1 MSYDPKDLRLGD
13 LILTVG
19 RERLSLAGALD
30 LGIEGATDC
39 PFDHCAMVG
48 EGVLLEQLITMT
60 ASPLDKYTE
69 NGWRYS
75 IPATAD
81 QRAAAV
87 AWMKARVGAPY
98 GIGELLDDAARDLL
112 HLPLWPKG
120 HPKADARY
128 TCSGSAV
135 MAYLQAGYPLTW
147 APWPSPADLS
157 YSPLLFGTRPW
168 GQGDTTSSKSILPSA
183 KPANDGGPVR

>member
-1 MSYDPKDLRLGD
+1 MSYDPKDLRPGD
-13 LILTVG
+13 CILTVG
-19 RERLSLAGALD
+19 RERLSLDGALD
-30 LGIEGATDC
+30 MGVEGATDC

-60 ASPLDKYTE
+60 VSPLDKYQE
-69 NGWRYS
+69 NGWRYA
-75 IPATAD
+75 IPATAE

-98 GIGELLDDAARDLL
+98 GVKELLEDAARDLL

-128 TCSGSAV
+128 TCSGSFV
-135 MAYLQAGYPLTW
+135 MAYLQAGFWVTH
-147 APWPSPADLS
+147 APWPSPADIAFS
-157 YSPLLFGTRPW
+157 GVPVGARPW
-168 GQGDTTSSKSILPSA
+168 EKGA
-183 KPANDGGPVR
+183 A